1 MLKQSIGMGLL
12 CIAGQAFSADIIVTT
27 TLDNDVADKECSLRE
42 AIHYVNTGMPKE
54 GYKGCGGENST
65 NTILLKEKEIYK
77 LTEGHLVLN
86 ASATIKTFYETNVT
100 QTVNKGL
107 KNAVIQAANGKRVLF
122 IEKGELPPP
131 VEPAEGETTTPVIID
146 LPSIK
151 IEEVTL
157 QGSDQ
162 NSTRVDKGGLIYADA
177 YLTLDFVKLT
187 SGRADKGGAIYS
199 PNTDGKGYLAIT
211 NSLIEKNEAYQGGAI
226 YTELLSI
233 RIRQSVI
240 RKNKTDNESSANL
253 YSHAGL
259 TTSGNAFLINSTLYG
274 NTGNV
279 VRLVDGLAVNNAT
292 ILANEGTGILF
303 AGTQAKTGSIAN
315 SIILKN
321 DKNCRS
327 ESNTYPNNTIV
338 QNNLISSSPL
348 VLPLPYP
355 LSEGVLD
362 CGDGQTA
369 YPNRIFTGD
378 EASMIAGTSIEG
390 ACLNIKQD
398 SAAILCPFSEKE
410 DQFLGY
416 FRPRILLS
424 YSNITESPI
433 LNKGAVE
440 VADNKILS
448 CEGSDQR
455 NNSRPTIPFNVG
467 CDLGSIEIVV
477 PTSSM
482 LVGRDLKV
490 GEVAK
495 FSILDALGDSDL
507 VPKENCNAIVGPAPQ
522 GQEWQDG
529 CIKIEQQNHVTSK
542 GKITIDLDGNV
553 VYTPDGA
560 WHGADLLTMKV
571 VTTTSR
577 FDESDPYISVRVNI
591 VQEPNGEMKSDKLKT
606 SGGSIGF
613 GWLSILLG
621 LAVIRRK
628 K

>member
-1 MLKQSIGMGLL
+1 MLKKSIGLGLL
-12 CIAGQAFSADIIVTT
+12 FIAGQTFGADITVTT
-27 TLDNDVADKECSLRE
+27 TLDNDVNDKECSLRE
-42 AIHYVNTGMPKE
+42 AIHYINMGMPKE
-54 GYKGCGGENST
+54 GYHGCGGENST

-86 ASATIKTFYETNVT
+86 VSATIKTFYETNVT

-107 KNAVIQAANGKRVLF
+107 KNAVIQAANGKRILL
-122 IEKGELPPP
+122 IEKGEAPAP
-131 VEPAEGETTTPVIID
+131 VEPEEGETATPVVID
-146 LPSIK
+146 LPSVK
-151 IEEVTL
+151 IEEITL

-162 NSTRVDKGGLIYADA
+162 NPTWVDKGGLIYADA
-177 YLTLDFVKLT
+177 YLTLDYVKLT
-187 SGRADKGGAIYS
+187 SGHADKGGAIYS

-211 NSLIEKNEAYQGGAI
+211 NTLIESNEAQQGGAI
-226 YTELLSI
+226 YTKLLSI

-240 RKNKTDNESSANL
+240 RKNKTSDAQFANL
-253 YSHAGL
+253 FSETGL
-259 TTSGNAFLINSTLYG
+259 SQTNSAYLTNSTLYS
-274 NTGNV
+274 NTGPVLWLN
-279 VRLVDGLAVNNAT
+279 DGLVINNTT
-292 ILANEGTGILF
+292 ILANQGAGIVY
-303 AGTQAKTGSIAN
+303 AGSESKLGSIAN

-321 DKNCRS
+321 NENCKVADG
-327 ESNTYPNNTIV
+327 SNSTNTIV
-338 QNNLISSSPL
+338 QNNLTTSL
-348 VLPLPYP
+348 
-355 LSEGVLD
+355 
-362 CGDGQTA
+362 CGAGETA
-369 YPNRIFTGD
+369 YPNRILED
-378 EASMIAGTSIEG
+378 DQNIIAGNDVEG
-390 ACLNIKQD
+390 TCPNIKQENT
-398 SAAILCPFSEKE
+398 AILCPFSEKE

-424 YSNITESPI
+424 YLNITDSPI
-433 LNKGAVE
+433 VNQGAAE
-440 VADNKILS
+440 VVDNKILS
-448 CEGSDQR
+448 CEGNDQR

-467 CDLGSIEIVV
+467 CDRGAIEIVV

-482 LVGRDLKV
+482 LVGRDLKM
-490 GEVAK
+490 GEIAK

-553 VYTPDGA
+553 TYTPNGN

-591 VQEPNGEMKSDKLKT
+591 VQEPNGEMKSDKVKT
-606 SGGSIGF
+606 SGGAVGF
-613 GWLSILLG
+613 GWLGILLG
-621 LAVIRRK
+621 LAVLRRK